1 MNVRFAG
8 ERVQI
13 DISKIALDLYQY
25 TDVDDCARIRRLA
38 LFDRQTVANSLCF
51 VEQRKTN
58 G

>member
-25 TDVDDCARIRRLA
+25 TDLVFIVSA
-38 LFDRQTVANSLCF
+38 LLPEVYLY
-51 VEQRKTN
+51 V
-58 G
+58 